1 VTADLIAALDATR
14 TAQGLLTIAET
25 LALSAKGILVHDPFS
40 TLIARTARIGSGT
53 IFFPNTQ
60 VLCGPDRRLVI
71 GNDNRFLPGSLIDA
85 QAGDIMIGDGNQFGD
100 GGFTAIAN
108 RAGGSI
114 TIGSHGRFQRGA
126 TLYAQVSIGD
136 GCQILGPIAVQ
147 DCTLSSG
154 GDHAHPEADERGSV
168 LKGLGTARSLT
179 LKRGEVIQGHG
190 VFSMD
195 DLKKQSF
202 FHPKAK

>member
-1 VTADLIAALDATR
+1 MPTDLIAALDATR
-14 TAQGLLTIAET
+14 SAQGLLTIAET
-25 LALSAKGILVHDPFS
+25 LALSAKDILVHDPFS
-40 TLIARTARIGSGT
+40 TLISKAAQIGSGT

-60 VLCGPDRRLVI
+60 VLCGSGQQVKI
-71 GNDNRFLPGSLIDA
+71 GNNNRFLPGSLIDA
-85 QAGDIMIGDGNQFGD
+85 QAGDITIGNSNQFGD

-126 TLYAQVSIGD
+126 TLYAQVNIGD
-136 GCQILGPIAVQ
+136 GCQILGAIAVQ
-147 DCTLSSG
+147 DCVLSSG
-154 GDHAHPEADERGSV
+154 GDHTHPEADERGSV
-168 LKGLGTARSLT
+168 LKGLGTARALT
-179 LKRGEVIQGHG
+179 LKQGEVIQGHG

-195 DLKKQSF
+195 DLKMQSF

>member
-1 VTADLIAALDATR
+1 VPADLIAVLDATR

-25 LALSAKGILVHDPFS
+25 LALSAAGNLIHDPFS
-40 TLIARTARIGSGT
+40 TLIAKTAQIGSGN
-53 IFFPNTQ
+53 ICFPNTQ
-60 VLCGPDRRLVI
+60 VLCSTGRQLRI

-85 QAGDIMIGDGNQFGD
+85 QAGDITIGNSNQFGD

-114 TIGSHGRFQRGA
+114 CVGSYGRFQRGA
-126 TLYAQVSIGD
+126 TLYAQVAVGD

-147 DCTLSSG
+147 DCVLSSG
-154 GDHAHPEADERGSV
+154 GDHTHPEADERGSV
-168 LKGLGTARSLT
+168 LKGIGTARTLT
-179 LKRGEVIQGHG
+179 LKQGEVIQGHG

-195 DLKKQSF
+195 DLKMQSF